1 HSNANWAEYSQSA
14 CADQSPSS
22 PCVRVTAACTD
33 LPVLMISMNVSSGNI
48 NPHNTTHS
56 KKHRKKGKKHRKGS
70 GDTDPRSQLPT
81 AADLCHILTIQRPV
95 TPQKTHPL
103 NLSQSPPVL
112 QSPASNIL
120 SQSPVLQSPA
130 SNILSQSPV
139 LQFPA
144 SNNLSQSPVLQSP
157 ASNILSQSPVL
168 QSPASNNLSQ
178 SPILQSPASNNL
190 SQSPVLQSPASNNLS
205 QSPVLQFPA
214 SNNLSQSP
222 VLQSPASNNLSQSP
236 VLQSP
241 ASNNLSQ
248 SPVLQSPASN
258 NLSQSPV
265 LQSPASNNLSQSPV
279 LQFPASNI
287 LSQSP
292 VLQFPASNILSQ
304 SPVLQSPASNNLSQS
319 PVLQSPASNN
329 LSQSPVLQFPA
340 SNILSQSPVLQFPAS
355 NILSQSPVLQFP
367 ASNILSQSPVLQSPA
382 SNILSQ
388 SPVLQSPASNNLSQ
402 SPPHLCPA
410 VPTTKSLLT
419 TLTSSSDNP
428 ETASSPI
435 RFNPIAPSLGLPPLR
450 SSTTSK
456 PLATFPQALSP
467 PPPDFT
473 PPPPELLGSD
483 DEEQEDPS
491 DYCKGGYYPV
501 KIGDLFNGRY
511 HVVRKL
517 GWGHFSTVW
526 LCWDLQRKR
535 FVALKVVKSALHYTE
550 TALDEIKLLRCVR
563 DSDPTDP
570 KRETIVQLIDDFKI
584 SGVNGVHVCM
594 VLEVLGHQLL
604 KWIIK
609 SNYMGLPLV
618 CVKRILVQVLQGV
631 EYLHTKCWL
640 QRPLCGSSQE
650 PLPHTVPLSDNV
662 TKNKKKKLKRKAKR
676 QQRLLEERLV
686 DLQKME
692 LEGTSPLD
700 PPMNGIGNCYSR
712 GLSATNTKAGV
723 ESGSLCIE
731 DGCNGH
737 SNMRFSSPGSGLSGM
752 SAGSILSSTSV
763 SGTSVSATS
772 ESALSTLSGYSTGKD
787 SQRSPR
793 MFSASDFL
801 VNPLDP
807 QNADKICIKIADL
820 GNACWVHKH
829 FTEDIQTRQYRALEV
844 LIGAEYGTP
853 ADIWSIACMAFELA
867 TGDYLFE
874 PHSGEDYTRDEDHIA
889 HIIELLGVIPPSFAL
904 SGRYSREYF
913 DRQGELRHISNLK
926 PWGLFEVL
934 LEKYEWPLEQA
945 AQFSDFLL
953 TMLDV
958 TPEKRATAAQC
969 LQHPWLNS

>member
-1 HSNANWAEYSQSA
+1 
-14 CADQSPSS
+14 
-22 PCVRVTAACTD
+22 
-33 LPVLMISMNVSSGNI
+33 MISMNAVSSGNN
-48 NPHNTTHS
+48 NPHSTHS
-56 KKHRKKGKKHRKGS
+56 KKHKKKGKKHRKGS
-70 GDTDPRSQLPT
+70 GDNLPSLDIGSQIPT
-81 AADLCHILTIQRPV
+81 ADELCRILTIHRPATPPKTSPTPPLNLSQRP
-95 TPQKTHPL
+95 PDRQPHAPL
-103 NLSQSPPVL
+103 NLSQSPPHL
-112 QSPASNIL
+112 LRPPALTTQPLPVPLTPSSDTL
-120 SQSPVLQSPA
+120 STPVLST
-130 SNILSQSPV
+130 PV
-139 LQFPA
+139 L
-144 SNNLSQSPVLQSP
+144 STPVLST
-157 ASNILSQSPVL
+157 PVL
-168 QSPASNNLSQ
+168 ST
-178 SPILQSPASNNL
+178 
-190 SQSPVLQSPASNNLS
+190 PVLST
-205 QSPVLQFPA
+205 PVL
-214 SNNLSQSP
+214 S
-222 VLQSPASNNLSQSP
+222 
-236 VLQSP
+236 
-241 ASNNLSQ
+241 
-248 SPVLQSPASN
+248 
-258 NLSQSPV
+258 
-265 LQSPASNNLSQSPV
+265 
-279 LQFPASNI
+279 
-287 LSQSP
+287 
-292 VLQFPASNILSQ
+292 
-304 SPVLQSPASNNLSQS
+304 
-319 PVLQSPASNN
+319 
-329 LSQSPVLQFPA
+329 
-340 SNILSQSPVLQFPAS
+340 
-355 NILSQSPVLQFP
+355 
-367 ASNILSQSPVLQSPA
+367 
-382 SNILSQ
+382 
-388 SPVLQSPASNNLSQ
+388 
-402 SPPHLCPA
+402 
-410 VPTTKSLLT
+410 T
-419 TLTSSSDNP
+419 
-428 ETASSPI
+428 
-435 RFNPIAPSLGLPPLR
+435 PIAPSLGIPPIL
-450 SSTTSK
+450 SATPPK
-456 PLATFPQALSP
+456 PLTSSSQTTPPQALSP

-473 PPPPELLGSD
+473 PPPTELLGSD

-618 CVKRILVQVLQGV
+618 CVKSILRQVLQGLD
-631 EYLHTKCWL
+631 YLHTKCKIIHTDIKPENILLDVDEVYVRRLAAEATMW
-640 QRPLCGSSQE
+640 QQSGAPPPSGSSVSTAPRENQ
-650 PLPHTVPLSDNV
+650 SGKV

-692 LEGTSPLD
+692 ELDGTSPPD
-700 PPMNGIGNCYSR
+700 PSNPLRNPWGQDDAAGDPERNANNSSVVKGNENGNCYTCGS
-712 GLSATNTKAGV
+712 SMANTKASP
-723 ESGSLCIE
+723 ESGSLWIE
-731 DGCNGH
+731 EGCNGH
-737 SNMRFSSPGSGLSGM
+737 NPMRFCSPGSGLSGM
-752 SAGSILSSTSV
+752 SGMSAGSIL
-763 SGTSVSATS
+763 SATS
-772 ESALSTLSGYSTGKD
+772 ESALSTLSGYSTGRD
-787 SQRSPR
+787 SQRSGISPS
-793 MFSASDFL
+793 MFSAADFL
-801 VNPLDP
+801 VNPLEP
-807 QNADKICIKIADL
+807 QNADKIRIKIADL

-853 ADIWSIACMAFELA
+853 ADIWSVACMAFELA

-889 HIIELLGVIPPSFAL
+889 HIIELMGAIPPPFAL

-913 DRQGELRHISNLK
+913 DRRGELRHIANLK

-969 LQHPWLNS
+969 LQHPWLNL